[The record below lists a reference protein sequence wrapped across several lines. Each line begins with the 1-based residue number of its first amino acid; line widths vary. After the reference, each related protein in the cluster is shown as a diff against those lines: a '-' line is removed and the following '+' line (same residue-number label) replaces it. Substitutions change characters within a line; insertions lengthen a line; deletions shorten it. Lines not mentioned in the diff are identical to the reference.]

1 MPIFE
6 KIKKILGGND
16 TSSIYDKDK
25 LIATSG
31 SVSKRLAIANNK
43 NTHREILFYLAE
55 HDKSAK
61 VRKAV
66 AKNTATPYHANT
78 ALSQDSNK
86 DVRFALAERLVTLL
100 PDISMDKQ
108 SRLYAFTVQALGT
121 LALDEVL
128 KIRRAL
134 TSTLKDHAYAPPA
147 VAMQLARDIERDVS
161 EPILR
166 LCTVISDKD
175 LADILSTH
183 PSAWAAEAIAQR
195 PKVSS
200 ILSLAVIKKGRG
212 KAGALLL
219 KNQGAEIDNTVFN
232 EIILRAQDFP
242 EWHEPLVTAHQ
253 LPPEMAIRLSRFVD
267 AHIRKILV
275 EKGGYDPETIEIVSD
290 TTKRRMDLQN
300 QISVENADAP
310 LSDKNTIRQKVHALH
325 VENKLDETILSDY
338 LAIQDK
344 EFIIVALSFMVN
356 AKIEAIRKVF
366 EYQKPKLVCAL
377 CWKAGLT
384 MRFALRLQQEMAKIP
399 AKELLYAKEGSDYP
413 LTNEEMEWQL
423 EFIGV

>member
-1 MPIFE
+1 MSFFK
-6 KIKKILGGND
+6 KIKNILGGGNKI
-16 TSSIYDKDK
+16 SSYDKDK
-25 LIATSG
+25 LIATTG
-31 SVSKRLAIANNK
+31 SVSKRLAVANNK

-78 ALSQDSNK
+78 ALSKDTNK
-86 DVRFALAERLVTLL
+86 DVRFALAERLITML

-134 TSTLKDHAYAPPA
+134 TATLKDHAYAPPA

-175 LADILSTH
+175 FADILSSH
-183 PSAWAAEAIAQR
+183 PSSWAAEAIAQR

-200 ILSLAVIKKGRG
+200 LLSLAVIKKGQGR
-212 KAGALLL
+212 AGALLL
-219 KNQGAEIDNTVFN
+219 KNQGAVIDNTVLN

-242 EWHEPLVTAHQ
+242 EWHEPLVTSHQ

-267 AHIRKILV
+267 AHIRKILL
-275 EKGGYDPETIEIVSD
+275 EKGGYDSETIEIVSD
-290 TTKRRMDLQN
+290 ATKRRMNLQK
-300 QISVENADAP
+300 QISLENSDTSK
-310 LSDKNTIRQKVHALH
+310 LDKNTIRQKVHALH
-325 VENKLDETILSDY
+325 AENKLDEIILSDH

-377 CWKAGLT
+377 CWKAGLS

-399 AKELLYAKEGSDYP
+399 TKELLYAKDGSGYP